1 MAPRWVLDAVRAT
14 VQQRI
19 EPRPGG
25 GTVTV
30 TAERAGAGCVVR
42 VGERDGDGRDGEPA
56 VAPGSGVADAT
67 PQAQTARVDVQRDP

>member
-1 MAPRWVLDAVRAT
+1 MAPRRVLDAVRAV

-30 TAERAGAGCVVR
+30 TAERAGAGCLVR
-42 VGERDGDGRDGEPA
+42 VVERDVEGRGGEPLL
-56 VAPGSGVADAT
+56 VAPA
-67 PQAQTARVDVQRDP
+67 